1 MADYVM
7 APRAPIHK
15 GCITL
20 LSEYLRCLKV
30 FPSKILLLEVTVTTS
45 FENTK
50 FSWEV
55 YGILLVTSKKKKQY
69 DEKSFHIQ
77 HKLHF

>member
-7 APRAPIHK
+7 VPRAPFHK

-55 YGILLVTSKKKKQY
+55 YAILLVTSKKKKY
-69 DEKSFHIQ
+69 D
-77 HKLHF
+77 